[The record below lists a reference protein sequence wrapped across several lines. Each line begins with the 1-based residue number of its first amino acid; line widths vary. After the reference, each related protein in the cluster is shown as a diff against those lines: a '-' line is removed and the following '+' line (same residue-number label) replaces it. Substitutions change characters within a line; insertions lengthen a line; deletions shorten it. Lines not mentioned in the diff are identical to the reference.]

1 MSNISLESELE
12 KTLLELADG
21 SDNAEEFLDQ
31 YKQTKRHLQREMYPW
46 VQSNCNWF
54 TDHGEQHI
62 AAVMNQASRLLEN
75 ELRDFQSGDLNE
87 LDLFILLTAIL
98 WHDVGMIV
106 DRTDH
111 ERISTEV
118 ADRFRDI
125 AFPSTSIKAT
135 TDDIIKAHR
144 NKAGLDIPQRDSV
157 FNIGNEIY
165 KVYPKDLAGILR
177 FADEISET
185 QERVSGDSWIRESVP
200 DESELFWRYAETVQ
214 GCYPHLNGKSVN
226 LNIEVGYKKSIKM
239 YPCPDSFKE
248 RANDDGEISLIE
260 YMICRLEKLVNE
272 LAYCERYFN
281 RYAEIREVQV
291 DITVRDDSHTIIQEV
306 NETLAATG
314 LTTKGTYP
322 DVKIY
327 DDFFEEYSEWKP
339 DQLPDPSEVNSSI
352 TRLPHQGDGQ

>member
-1 MSNISLESELE
+1 MSDINLESELE
-12 KTLLELADG
+12 KTLLDLSED
-21 SDNAEEFLDQ
+21 SDNASQFLDQ
-31 YKQTKRHLQREMYPW
+31 YKQTKRHLQNEMYPW

-62 AAVMNQASRLLEN
+62 SAVMNQASRLLEN
-75 ELRDFQSGDLNE
+75 ELRDFESGDLTE
-87 LDLFILLTAIL
+87 LDIFILLTAIL

-106 DRTDH
+106 NRADH

-135 TDDIIKAHR
+135 TDDIIKGHR
-144 NKAGLDIPQRDSV
+144 NKAGLDIPQRDAT

-165 KVYPKDLAGILR
+165 KIYPKALAGILR

-185 QERVSGDSWIRESVP
+185 QERVSGDTWIQESVP
-200 DESELFWRYAETVQ
+200 EESEIFWRYAETIQ
-214 GCYPHLNGKSVN
+214 GCHPHLNGKSVN
-226 LNIEVGYKKSIKM
+226 LNIEVEYEKAVKM
-239 YPCPDSFKE
+239 YPCPGSFEE
-248 RANDDGEISLIE
+248 RENEDGEISLIE
-260 YMICRLEKLVNE
+260 YIICRLEKLVNE

-281 RYAEIREVQV
+281 RYAEIREANV
-291 DITVRDDSHTIIQEV
+291 DITVRDDSNTIIQEA

-322 DVKIY
+322 DVNIY
-327 DDFFEEYSEWKP
+327 EDFFEEYSEWRP
-339 DQLPDPSEVNSSI
+339 DQLPDPSEMNPAS
-352 TRLPHQGDGQ
+352 TGLPHQGENK